1 MLRQPRRSIRAALI
15 PIRDSMN
22 RPSPSRRQ
30 QLIQH
35 WGAILWPSFIAAGLA
50 SVLFFAF
57 VDPLRLQAISFPG
70 TAISRELGYTA
81 GFFMFWSV
89 TALSS
94 AVTWYLQRPMP
105 SDDDDELP
113 LG

>member
-1 MLRQPRRSIRAALI
+1 
-15 PIRDSMN
+15 MN
-22 RPSPSRRQ
+22 TPHSSRRQ
-30 QLIQH
+30 RLIQH
-35 WGAILWPSFIAAGLA
+35 WGAILWPSFVAAGLA
-50 SVLFFAF
+50 SVIFFAF

-70 TAISRELGYTA
+70 TAISRELGYSV

-94 AVTWYLQRPMP
+94 AVTGYLLRPM
-105 SDDDDELP
+105 SEDDDELP

>member
-1 MLRQPRRSIRAALI
+1 
-15 PIRDSMN
+15 MN
-22 RPSPSRRQ
+22 TPSSSRRQ

-35 WGAILWPSFIAAGLA
+35 WGAVLWPSFIAAGLA
-50 SVLFFAF
+50 SVVFFAF

-70 TAISRELGYTA
+70 GTISRELGYTV
-81 GFFMFWSV
+81 GFFMFWAV

-94 AVTWYLQRPMP
+94 AVTWYLQRPV
-105 SDDDDELP
+105 SDGDDDELP